1 MIMIDFAIDMPTVLL
16 FLFWGNI
23 ITAALLAVYS
33 SDFISNPTNRQFLV
47 AKLLQGIAWFLLALR
62 GKIPDILSAHVGNS
76 ILLTGLAL
84 EALAL
89 ITVDKP
95 VKRLTL
101 YFEVIVAVFII
112 VFFGFAKQSNQYV
125 YISSFFSALIF
136 LSVAFLILQDARK
149 SGLRYT
155 LSIIY
160 TICCSILLVRCVN
173 AFFNSEYKL
182 MSSEVTQNL
191 TFLSTY
197 CLLIISGSSF
207 LLLQRER
214 TDRLLKVA
222 YQELE
227 ELARIDSLTGLSN
240 RRRLDDYL
248 TFAIKENRRQKKPL
262 AVIMIDI
269 DFFKNYND
277 YYGHSSG
284 DRCLVQVAAKI
295 KQTCQPNTDMVAR
308 YGGEEFVVILT
319 NSDPAGAGLIAE
331 AVRQGVCDLAIP
343 HAASEVS
350 DHVTLSIG
358 VFSAVPVLDQ
368 HDYDWYLTASDRRLY
383 NAKRA
388 GRNRCICE

>member
-1 MIMIDFAIDMPTVLL
+1 MIDFAIDIPTVLL

-76 ILLTGLAL
+76 ILLAGLAL

-95 VKRLTL
+95 SKRLTI
-101 YFEVIVAVFII
+101 YFEVIVAVFVL

-125 YISSFFSALIF
+125 YISSFFSAFIF
-136 LSVAFLILQDARK
+136 LSVTFLILQDARK

-160 TICCSILLVRCVN
+160 TICCLILLVRGVN

-227 ELARIDSLTGLSN
+227 KLARIDSLTGLSN
-240 RRRLDDYL
+240 RRTLDDYL
-248 TFAIKENRRQKKPL
+248 TSMIIENRKRKQEL
-262 AVIMIDI
+262 AVMMIDI

-284 DRCLVQVAAKI
+284 DSCLVKVAAKI
-295 KQTCQPNTDMVAR
+295 RQTCQRSTDMVAR
-308 YGGEEFVVILT
+308 YGGEEFVIILT
-319 NSDPAGAGLIAE
+319 NTDTDGAYLVAE
-331 AVRQGVCDLAIP
+331 SIRQGVCDLAIP

-350 DHVTLSIG
+350 DRVTLSVGI
-358 VFSAVPVLDQ
+358 FSAVPVLDQ

-383 NAKRA
+383 AAKRA
-388 GRNRCICE
+388 GRNRCVCE